1 MNLLLITILS
11 ITAAA
16 DSLGGSASE
25 ALFSRRK
32 PFTSVEAGWRGRSE
46 AAPLF
51 PEEGRAAGKGLVDIR
66 TLVRP
71 DSTRAVAG
79 RVEYANGFKH
89 GVQWNSSS
97 DYSVVYPYVMAD
109 TLSGNVRKESYAFSG
124 GYSFMRGEWNFGLRG
139 SYRALHE
146 WREVDPRPRNI
157 VSDLRADFSVGRRIS
172 PYYTLD
178 ANVYYRRY
186 AQSNSVAYFN
196 PRGANTAQFHLT
208 GLGSYFYRFS
218 GTISSY
224 LSTRYSGNGGGI
236 AINLFPLRGKGW
248 KACAEY
254 GFLDNVHHFPGLN
267 EAPYTELVTHDAA
280 ITGSFFGR
288 KWSAGGSLR
297 AQLRNGYEHVLDNGI
312 AGAYNSLMMLNMYS
326 GVFYEAALH
335 GGLSAGRWHFGGEA
349 SYRGAFEQYT
359 YPGRMFSVSGVR
371 AAAGAAYAL
380 KAGAW
385 TLEAHAKAS
394 GFIPTSA
401 SAVIPAKYTLEAFQE
416 HQKYRLERLSA
427 AFAGIDAGIMAE
439 RPLWKSVYGFTRAGF
454 YYDTL
459 NSVIYSITIGIK
471 L

>member
-11 ITAAA
+11 ITAVA

-51 PEEGRAAGKGLVDIR
+51 PEEGRAAGEGIVDIR

-157 VSDLRADFSVGRRIS
+157 VSDLRADFSFGRRIS
-172 PYYTLD
+172 PDYTLD

-186 AQSNSVAYFN
+186 AQSNSVTYFN

-236 AINLFPLRGKGW
+236 AINLFPLHGKGW

-280 ITGSFFGR
+280 ITGSYFGR

-312 AGAYNSLMMLNMYS
+312 AGAYNSLMMFHMYS
-326 GVFYEAALH
+326 GLFYEACARGTLRQ
-335 GGLSAGRWHFGGEA
+335 GRWTFDGSASYIGLS
-349 SYRGAFEQYT
+349 EQYT
-359 YPGRMFSVSGVR
+359 YPGRMEEVSGIK
-371 AAAGAAYAL
+371 AAAGAVYTRRT
-380 KAGAW
+380 GAW
-385 TLEAHAKAS
+385 NLRAN
-394 GFIPTSA
+394 TSA
-401 SAVIPAKYTLEAFQE
+401 HGFMPVVATAVIPAKYTLEALQE
-416 HQKYRLERLSA
+416 HEKYRLRRLSQ
-427 AFAGIDAGIMAE
+427 AFIGLNACIMAE
-439 RPLWKSVYGFTRAGF
+439 RPVWKNVYGTARANI

-459 NSVIYSITIGIK
+459 NSVIYSITIGII